1 MNFLLQA
8 KLNGTVSCQRPKP
21 CSSSPPDFN
30 VSPTSQTTISRNS
43 FDSTSHRFTDNYYQ
57 HPALQGC
64 HPFSLELAVN
74 DRNRGSRTPE
84 PKWSTHNQ
92 FGSMAD
98 NLTDSDVEVTID
110 IAADD
115 SDREIDLSLKADLN
129 RTRPNS
135 IDEDK
140 STPSSELDT
149 SFGSNESIEQTK
161 GKSLFIQGNWIEYST
176 LSLFAGR
183 GGGSGG
189 GGGGGGLYLHPKGV
203 NGVLG
208 GHTSLADKLL
218 LLPSG
223 GSNADPR
230 RTYLEAVLQD
240 SLVQQSYTIVLPSH
254 LGVSGQV
261 PMSDKL
267 ESGSTLAM
275 HASASLEGNLGKAWN
290 LSEKNS
296 AAAAVAELQCLQ
308 GLFGSR
314 AAAAAAAGDSNF
326 VRQPDDD
333 DEDMLPTNLSK
344 NGHCS
349 SSSSLNAKRNG
360 KEGYSCQVCRKVF
373 TSSSN
378 LAVHSMIHSGTKP
391 FKCDLCSWSFRQK
404 AHLQKHMRH
413 IHKVIVAKWNISNN
427 FP

>member
-1 MNFLLQA
+1 M
-8 KLNGTVSCQRPKP
+8 V
-21 CSSSPPDFN
+21 
-30 VSPTSQTTISRNS
+30 V
-43 FDSTSHRFTDNYYQ
+43 
-57 HPALQGC
+57 
-64 HPFSLELAVN
+64 
-74 DRNRGSRTPE
+74 
-84 PKWSTHNQ
+84 
-92 FGSMAD
+92 
-98 NLTDSDVEVTID
+98 
-110 IAADD
+110 
-115 SDREIDLSLKADLN
+115 
-129 RTRPNS
+129 
-135 IDEDK
+135 
-140 STPSSELDT
+140 
-149 SFGSNESIEQTK
+149 
-161 GKSLFIQGNWIEYST
+161 
-176 LSLFAGR
+176 GR
-183 GGGSGG
+183 GGGGG
-189 GGGGGGLYLHPKGV
+189 SGGGGGGLYLHPKGV
-203 NGVLG
+203 NGVLS

-218 LLPSG
+218 LLPSSG
-223 GSNADPR
+223 NSADPR

-254 LGVSGQV
+254 LGVNGQV
-261 PMSDKL
+261 PISGEKL
-267 ESGSTLAM
+267 EAGSTLAM
-275 HASASLEGNLGKAWN
+275 HATASLEGNLGKAWN

-314 AAAAAAAGDSNF
+314 AAAAAAAGDTNF
-326 VRQPDDD
+326 GRKLDDD

-413 IHKVIVAKWNISNN
+413 IHKVIVAK
-427 FP
+427 